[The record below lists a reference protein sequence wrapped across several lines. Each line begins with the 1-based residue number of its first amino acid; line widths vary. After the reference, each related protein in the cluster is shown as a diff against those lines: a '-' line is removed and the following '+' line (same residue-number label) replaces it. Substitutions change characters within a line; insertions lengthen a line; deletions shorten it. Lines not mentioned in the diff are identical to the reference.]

1 MSQTFNC
8 PNCGAANKYNGE
20 GSTVRCD
27 YCGSSV
33 KPPEEMVNQ
42 AAAARLGK
50 NAKPWIIAFIIIVFV
65 LPTCGTLIGVG
76 ASILGSIAAFFAS
89 FIGG

>member
-1 MSQTFNC
+1 MAQKFNC
-8 PNCGAANKYNGE
+8 PNCGAPNQYSGE
-20 GSTVRCD
+20 GNTVRCG
-27 YCGSSV
+27 YCGV
-33 KPPEEMVNQ
+33 DVRPPEEMVNQ

-50 NAKPWIIAFIIIVFV
+50 KAKPWIIAFIILVFV